1 MNNEDKIIDEKAAYL
16 ATFAGA
22 ETASIRAYDAT
33 CPRPIPTGLVA
44 VDRMLDGG
52 FDYGKLYVLASAPG
66 MGKTTLALQMAANIS
81 ANGSNVI
88 YISLV
93 EDERTLTLKCVSR
106 CSKEFCDAD
115 ALTRWKLTQEDRED
129 CRAYVSDRQRST
141 MKQAWGHYYE
151 QAVRLKF
158 IDYPTSMDD
167 LERIV
172 ANHEGLVGNT
182 QFVVVDY
189 LQHLR
194 PCDYQKGWSFSDQCE
209 ENVMR
214 LKTLALQHR
223 IPMLVLSSI
232 SRSSYYVKVST
243 ESLNDAGGIEYA
255 ADVVLG
261 LQPMEYS
268 SNDKIAGKREME
280 ETMKKAVRDMS
291 LSCVKNRDGG
301 LGEVAL
307 RYHAAYNFFE
317 EMK

>member
-1 MNNEDKIIDEKAAYL
+1 MNNEDKVIDEKAAYL

-22 ETASIRAYDAT
+22 QAEGFRAADAT
-33 CPRPIPTGLVA
+33 CPRPIPTGLPH
-44 VDRMLDGG
+44 VDMMLGGG
-52 FDYGKLYVLASAPG
+52 FEYGNLYVLASAPG
-66 MGKTTLALQMAANIS
+66 MGKTTLALQMATSLS
-81 ANGSNVI
+81 AQGHDVL
-88 YISLV
+88 YVAL
-93 EDERTLTLKCVSR
+93 EQDKATLTLKGVSSCTR
-106 CSKEFCDAD
+106 DISEND
-115 ALTRWKLTQEDRED
+115 ALTTWELEEADRED
-129 CRAYVSDRQRST
+129 CRAHLSDGQLAT
-141 MKQAWGHYYE
+141 LELAWERHAE
-151 QAVRLKF
+151 QAARLKF
-158 IDYPTSMDD
+158 IDRQTSIDE

-172 ANHEGLVGNT
+172 ERHERLTGNT
-182 QFVVVDY
+182 PCVVLDY

-194 PCDYQKGWSFSDQCE
+194 PCDYQKGWSISDQCE

-214 LKTLALQHR
+214 LKALALQHR

-268 SNDKIAGKREME
+268 SNDKIAGKMAME

-291 LSCVKNRDGG
+291 LSCVKNRHGG

>member
-1 MNNEDKIIDEKAAYL
+1 MSEENIIDEKAAYL
-16 ATFAGA
+16 AASNGTQ
-22 ETASIRAYDAT
+22 TASILADVAT
-33 CPRPIPTGLVA
+33 CPRPIPTGLVH
-44 VDRMLDGG
+44 VDRMLGGG

-81 ANGSNVI
+81 SNGNNVI
-88 YISLV
+88 YVSLI

-129 CRAYVSDRQRST
+129 CRAYVSDRQRAT

-151 QAVRLKF
+151 QTVRLKF

-172 ANHEGLVGNT
+172 ANHESLVGNT

-189 LQHLR
+189 LQQLR
-194 PCDYQKGWSFSDQCE
+194 PCDGQREWSISDQCA

-223 IPMLVLSSI
+223 IPLLVLSSI
-232 SRSSYYVKVST
+232 SRSSYYVTVST
-243 ESLNDAGGIEYA
+243 ESLKHAGGIEYA

-261 LQPMEYS
+261 LQPVEYS
-268 SNDKIAGKREME
+268 SNDKRAGKRVMA

-291 LSCVKNRDGG
+291 LSCVKNRHGG

>member
-1 MNNEDKIIDEKAAYL
+1 MDE
-16 ATFAGA
+16 
-22 ETASIRAYDAT
+22 
-33 CPRPIPTGLVA
+33 
-44 VDRMLDGG
+44 
-52 FDYGKLYVLASAPG
+52 
-66 MGKTTLALQMAANIS
+66 
-81 ANGSNVI
+81 
-88 YISLV
+88 
-93 EDERTLTLKCVSR
+93 
-106 CSKEFCDAD
+106 
-115 ALTRWKLTQEDRED
+115 
-129 CRAYVSDRQRST
+129 
-141 MKQAWGHYYE
+141 
-151 QAVRLKF
+151 
-158 IDYPTSMDD
+158 

-172 ANHEGLVGNT
+172 DRHERLTGNT
-182 QFVVVDY
+182 PFVILDS
-189 LQHLR
+189 LQHLH
-194 PCDYQKGWSFSDQCE
+194 PCDYQKGWSISDQCE

-291 LSCVKNRDGG
+291 LSCVKNRHGG